1 MVASCQLHLILI
13 SYYRTIV
20 TDSRQHDFE
29 FARHIFQKRLATH
42 IARNIRE
49 KRNNT
54 MTAGQMF
61 LKEVKN

>member
-1 MVASCQLHLILI
+1 
-13 SYYRTIV
+13 V